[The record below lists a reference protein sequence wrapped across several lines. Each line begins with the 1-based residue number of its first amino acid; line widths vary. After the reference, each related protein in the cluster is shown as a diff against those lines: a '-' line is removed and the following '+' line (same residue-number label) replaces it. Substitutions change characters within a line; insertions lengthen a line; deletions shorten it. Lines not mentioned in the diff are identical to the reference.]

1 MIALRNTYNSYLISI
16 GIHILLLI
24 LFFFIKYG
32 IESKQSDYLEL
43 GFGGFGSGIPSGG
56 IGTEVG
62 PVQESTA
69 DEQTKNI
76 NKVVKEV
83 ELPIAKNT
91 EDKNIITPNEEST
104 EKDVKLTQ
112 TEKNRDVDKP
122 SKSSSSVIGA
132 GGEGPAGFGYDIDF
146 GGKGIRKIYSYI
158 IPQYPEGVAKEI
170 DVKLKFTILPDGTV
184 GSIIPLIKAD
194 NRLENAAI
202 NSLRQWRFEPL
213 PAGKK
218 QFDQTAVIVF
228 PFRLH

>member
-1 MIALRNTYNSYLISI
+1 MTVLRNKYNSYLISI
-16 GIHILLLI
+16 SIHILLLI
-24 LFFFIKYG
+24 LFFFIKFG
-32 IESKQSDYLEL
+32 IEAKRSEYLEL
-43 GFGGFGSGIPSGG
+43 GFGGFGSGVPSGG
-56 IGTEVG
+56 VGTELG

-69 DEQTKNI
+69 DKQTKSVN
-76 NKVVKEV
+76 NEVKEV
-83 ELPIAKNT
+83 KLPLAKNAD
-91 EDKNIITPNEEST
+91 ENNVITQSEKSKD
-104 EKDVKLTQ
+104 KDVTLSQ

-122 SKSSSSVIGA
+122 SKLSNSVIGA
-132 GGEGPAGFGYDIDF
+132 GGQGPAGFGYDIDF

-158 IPQYPEGVAKEI
+158 IPQYPDGVAKEI

-184 GSIIPLIKAD
+184 GSIVPIIKAD
-194 NRLENAAI
+194 SRLENAAI